1 MPELSR
7 TGQSA
12 RCCGKPNAACEYSE
26 LDLRTPAAT
35 PRKLR
40 LGPIREFFG
49 ALIGEFKGASGM
61 DLTFAT
67 RLAANSASECQ
78 ILNSTRN
85 IDLLV
90 VLLILTFAK
99 VKTEKGCE
107 RHHRTTSVAECGSR
121 DVRKKNISEM
131 AFAGIDGGPARVS
144 IDAVI

>member
-1 MPELSR
+1 MREVSR

-12 RCCGKPNAACEYSE
+12 RCCGKLYAACEYSE

-35 PRKLR
+35 PRALR

-49 ALIGEFKGASGM
+49 ALVGEFEGASGV

-67 RLAANSASECQ
+67 HLAANSASECQ

-85 IDLLV
+85 IYLLV

-99 VKTEKGCE
+99 VTTEKGCE
-107 RHHRTTSVAECGSR
+107 RHDRTTSVAECGSR
-121 DVRKKNISEM
+121 DVRKKNISETVC
-131 AFAGIDGGPARVS
+131 AGLDGGPACAL
-144 IDAVI
+144 INAVT